1 MDDSSNIF
9 LGVAPTAGELVDFR
23 PSSGNEGAGE
33 ARGVP
38 PIGVVMASGGIIGLD
53 DDVTPGQYAR

>member
-1 MDDSSNIF
+1 MDASCNIF
-9 LGVAPTAGELVDFR
+9 LGVAPTAGELSNFR
-23 PSSGNEGAGE
+23 PAEGSEGAEE

-38 PIGVVMASGGIIGLD
+38 PMGVVMASGGIIGLD